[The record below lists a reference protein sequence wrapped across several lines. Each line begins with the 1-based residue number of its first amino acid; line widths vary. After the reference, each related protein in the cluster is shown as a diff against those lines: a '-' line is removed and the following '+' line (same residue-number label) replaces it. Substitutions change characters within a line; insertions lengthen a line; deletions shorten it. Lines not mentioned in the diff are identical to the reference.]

1 MNQASLVYPMFA
13 MVTLT
18 AIALGTL
25 FRRRVRAVRAGLVPL
40 AYFGTYQNGPEPE
53 ATAQASRHFVNLFEA
68 PVLFYVVCVAAMV
81 TQQSSTTMVTLA
93 WVYVAARL
101 AHSWIHLGS
110 NRIGLRLRAYFGSWL
125 VLAAMWVVLLAGVL
139 RANA

>member
-1 MNQASLVYPMFA
+1 MNRTYLVYPMFA
-13 MVTLT
+13 MFALT

-53 ATAQASRHFVNLFEA
+53 ETAQASRHFVNLFEA
-68 PVLFYVVCVAAMV
+68 PVLFYVVCLAAMV
-81 TQQSSTTMVTLA
+81 TQQASTAMVALA
-93 WVYVAARL
+93 WAYVAARF

-139 RANA
+139 RASA